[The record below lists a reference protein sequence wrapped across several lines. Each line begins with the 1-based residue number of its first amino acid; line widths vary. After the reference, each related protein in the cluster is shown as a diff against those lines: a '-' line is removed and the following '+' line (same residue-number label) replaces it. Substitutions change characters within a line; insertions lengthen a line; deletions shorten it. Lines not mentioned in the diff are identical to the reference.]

1 MPWSCV
7 IKLPTLTPQVGI
19 RFELWPDSRSLYAL
33 LQTGRAMPMLTQFAP
48 VMTYTAY
55 RGDLRAE
62 LVQNATVLDTTGM
75 RRWKQG
81 VIGAGETKD
90 LGSGLSISFPD
101 LRQYTVLEVKRD
113 RGLWIMLLAALLI
126 LVGLLPAL
134 YSSRRKV
141 WVTAEP
147 DGRGSV
153 LKVGGFA
160 LQRSSQFEE
169 EFANL
174 VDELTG
180 TARDRVGAL

>member
-1 MPWSCV
+1 V
-7 IKLPTLTPQVGI
+7 VKLPTLTPQVGI
-19 RFELWPDSRSLYAL
+19 RFELWPDSRALYAL
-33 LQTGRAMPMLTQFAP
+33 LETGQAMPMLTQFAP

-81 VIGAGETKD
+81 VIGAGGTED
-90 LGSGLSISFPD
+90 LGDGLSISFPD
-101 LRQYTVLEVKRD
+101 LRQYTVLQVKRD
-113 RGLWIMLLAALLI
+113 RGLWIMFLAAILI
-126 LVGLLPAL
+126 LIGLLPAL

-160 LQRSSQFEE
+160 LQRRSQFEE
-169 EFANL
+169 EFARL
-174 VDELTG
+174 VDDLTG
-180 TARDRVGAL
+180 TSREKVSAP